1 MVQFLKKYIS
11 NLDRNWFYIV
21 TLIII
26 MLMNLANGIY
36 QNSIYGIVADFPD
49 NYVRLIKFK
58 RLFLNRDLDQ
68 FSCNWKQSVRSFH

>member
-1 MVQFLKKYIS
+1 
-11 NLDRNWFYIV
+11 
-21 TLIII
+21 